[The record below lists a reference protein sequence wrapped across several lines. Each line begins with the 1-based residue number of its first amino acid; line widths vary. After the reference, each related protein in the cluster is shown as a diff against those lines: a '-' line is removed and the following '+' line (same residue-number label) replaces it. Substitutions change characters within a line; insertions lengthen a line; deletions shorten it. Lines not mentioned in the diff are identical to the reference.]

1 MFVLF
6 LYRKLYRR
14 KTDGVTPLPLRL
26 GVFAESDRGRGE
38 VADRREND
46 GSEMRLKLVVEPRVV
61 QVVVHS
67 DRGDGLL

>member
-1 MFVLF
+1 
-6 LYRKLYRR
+6 
-14 KTDGVTPLPLRL
+14 
-26 GVFAESDRGRGE
+26 VFTESDRGRGE
-38 VADRREND
+38 VVDRREND